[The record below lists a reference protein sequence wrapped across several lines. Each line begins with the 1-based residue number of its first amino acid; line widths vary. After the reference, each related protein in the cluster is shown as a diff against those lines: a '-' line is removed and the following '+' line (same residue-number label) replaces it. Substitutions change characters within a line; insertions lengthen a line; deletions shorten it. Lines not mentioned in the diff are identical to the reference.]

1 MLCARAMLTL
11 TSSYIRQLQALMHAI
26 MGVGIIGLVG
36 KVARMDESAWF
47 FDGSS
52 LGTHMP

>member
-1 MLCARAMLTL
+1 
-11 TSSYIRQLQALMHAI
+11 MHAI

-36 KVARMDESAWF
+36 KLFKMDESAKW

-52 LGTHMP
+52 LGASLLQDTSYPCR